1 MKVDKLRVLIVE
13 DSEADELLLIR
24 ELRRGG
30 LHFESERVQTA
41 EEMQRAL
48 ASHPFDVILAD
59 FVLPNFGAEQ
69 ALAVMKQR
77 VVKYGARRFRR
88 VATLRHPERLQ
99 NLIPIHFSHPVS
111 PKVFRN
117 CG

>member
-1 MKVDKLRVLIVE
+1 MDKLRVLIVE

-41 EEMQRAL
+41 EEMHRAL

-59 FVLPNFGAEQ
+59 FVLPNFGAQQ

-77 VVKYGARRFRR
+77 NKAAWRLPRIDQ
-88 VATLRHPERLQ
+88 AMSLRGGK
-99 NLIPIHFSHPVS
+99 SA
-111 PKVFRN
+111 
-117 CG
+117 